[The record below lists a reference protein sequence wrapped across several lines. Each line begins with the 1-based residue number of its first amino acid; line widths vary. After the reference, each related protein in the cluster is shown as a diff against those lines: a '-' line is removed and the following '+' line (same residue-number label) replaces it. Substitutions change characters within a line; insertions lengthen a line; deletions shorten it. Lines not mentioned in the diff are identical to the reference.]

1 MIRFILQTSYRYEA
15 SGMEGQDFHTLDLE
29 VPELEKQL
37 TSGGF
42 GETGYQRTELRGAEV
57 IRSDSS
63 GLLEAAEAAMR
74 ISSLW
79 LPAPSVLPEH
89 DSEANALKAM
99 AELLQAAIA
108 KAKETA

>member
-63 GLLEAAEAAMR
+63 GMLEALQISLAAMQANIAYATYKDEPALKRGIEAAR
-74 ISSLW
+74 
-79 LPAPSVLPEH
+79 
-89 DSEANALKAM
+89 
-99 AELLQAAIA
+99 AAIA
-108 KAKETA
+108 KAKGTA